1 MLKSFYRDLAV
12 ILVLAILSMIWLMI
26 PALNNYPENVI
37 PYFLIILFLPGYSLL
52 AVLIPS
58 INKTGVFKRV
68 ILSIILS
75 VLITIS
81 IALLLS
87 YTPLITYKSFIFII
101 IPSFI
106 VILSIIAV
114 IRRRRFYKKLA
125 FKRLDSIKGD
135 VKIPDSETSDPQSGE
150 KNKID
155 FKVVENKS
163 INSKNNKTTVKRF
176 YSLDILLVVILTISC
191 AVFVLEPVLSKTV
204 FRTIFGLL
212 LVLFLPGYALI
223 ASLFPRKDDLDGVE
237 RLALSFGLSIAVTPL
252 LGLALNYTSYGIRL
266 DPILISLSGL
276 TLFLIGVAYLRRR
289 RIPKENRFRVDFGGF
304 FKSLVG
310 GFSRESGNSKVL
322 SVILIVSIL
331 LAVSATG

>member
-1 MLKSFYRDLAV
+1 
-12 ILVLAILSMIWLMI
+12 MI

-114 IRRRRFYKKLA
+114 IRRRRFYKK
-125 FKRLDSIKGD
+125 
-135 VKIPDSETSDPQSGE
+135 
-150 KNKID
+150 
-155 FKVVENKS
+155 
-163 INSKNNKTTVKRF
+163 
-176 YSLDILLVVILTISC
+176 
-191 AVFVLEPVLSKTV
+191 
-204 FRTIFGLL
+204 
-212 LVLFLPGYALI
+212 
-223 ASLFPRKDDLDGVE
+223 
-237 RLALSFGLSIAVTPL
+237 
-252 LGLALNYTSYGIRL
+252 
-266 DPILISLSGL
+266 ISLQK
-276 TLFLIGVAYLRRR
+276 I
-289 RIPKENRFRVDFGGF
+289 RFNQGRCED
-304 FKSLVG
+304 S
-310 GFSRESGNSKVL
+310 
-322 SVILIVSIL
+322 
-331 LAVSATG
+331 